1 MEKINVQILFT
12 KEEYNQLQEDADKL
26 GLTVP
31 LYIKGEVL
39 KNDVFG
45 MHYQRLIEKVNEL
58 PSGTKFNI
66 KALFGVEWTMDKGTK
81 LNLGK
86 TFFGRVNSGIVDTVL
101 CIGKDSSN
109 IMWYEKKQKNTKMRK
124 AGAFPRVKDVF
135 EKFRDRFN

>member
-1 MEKINVQILFT
+1 MEKVNVQILFT
-12 KEEYNQLQEDADKL
+12 KEEYKKLQEEADKL

-39 KNDVFG
+39 KDDVFG
-45 MHYQRLIEKVNEL
+45 MYYRKLINKVNAL

-66 KALFGVEWTMDKGTK
+66 KALFGVEWTMGKGIK

-86 TFFGRVNSGIVDTVL
+86 TFYGRVDNGIVENVL

-109 IMWYEKKQKNTKMRK
+109 VMWYERK
-124 AGAFPRVKDVF
+124 
-135 EKFRDRFN
+135 